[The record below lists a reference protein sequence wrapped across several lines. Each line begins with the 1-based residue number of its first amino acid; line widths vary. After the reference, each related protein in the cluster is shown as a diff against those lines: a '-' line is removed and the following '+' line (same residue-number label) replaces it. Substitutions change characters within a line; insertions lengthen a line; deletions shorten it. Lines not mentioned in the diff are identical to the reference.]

1 MEHIKSSGPAAY
13 LLIEYQKEF
22 ELPLL
27 KVLQENNTRWWSI
40 LIMMERILLNFHPIT
55 VTLAGNNQPFL
66 ILNNDDKDKM
76 TAIVALLQPFKECG
90 EKLSSENDVTIS
102 LIVPFFQILKQH
114 LSPNPN
120 DMNVIKEMKSK
131 MLIKLNNRYTTDQL
145 KCLTTCTLLDVRH
158 KNDEYVK
165 KDFHQLETG
174 IKELL
179 SRQEQQQSQHEIP
192 ATEGQE
198 IENLSSIG
206 RRARSNNNDSIF
218 DYNDDDAVDEPI
230 EQWDALEC
238 ELRTYKSVK
247 MSATQKE

>member
-1 MEHIKSSGPAAY
+1 MKKQINS
-13 LLIEYQKEF
+13 IID
-22 ELPLL
+22 LL
-27 KVLQENNTRWWSI
+27 K
-40 LIMMERILLNFHPIT
+40 
-55 VTLAGNNQPFL
+55 
-66 ILNNDDKDKM
+66 
-76 TAIVALLQPFKECG
+76 PFKECG
-90 EKLSSENDVTIS
+90 EKLSSETNVTIS
-102 LIVPFFQILKQH
+102 LIVPLFQILKHH

-120 DMNVIKEMKSK
+120 DIYLIREMKSK
-131 MLIKLNNRYTTDQL
+131 MLSKLNNRYTTDQL

-206 RRARSNNNDSIF
+206 RRARSNNNDSIL
-218 DYNDDDAVDEPI
+218 DCNDDDAVYEPI
-230 EQWDALEC
+230 KQWDALEC
-238 ELRTYKSVK
+238 ELKIIKV
-247 MSATQKE
+247 